1 MEYNKTLVVTS
12 FDENYF
18 NYACV
23 PIKTLGLNY
32 SGTPKLNV
40 RCLVPENLQKR
51 ESEFIDIIDQNN
63 LDIKFITSE
72 KYTKFED
79 SGFAF
84 EKDYITK
91 NMHHRLFL
99 GSTFIDYDKV
109 IYIDPDTLILRDIK
123 PLLDYEIFTPIA
135 AVVEYTGMSLRTF
148 NQKDLPYFN
157 NGVFIADLNYWRKE
171 NLEDQFVNWI
181 EENGPTEC
189 PEQDAMNAIFRNK
202 WSPLPLTFNLLAFK
216 LIEDRKLAE
225 NYPEPLIV
233 HFVGNYKPWNET
245 PIPIWTEKWQKEF
258 SALFT

>member
-1 MEYNKTLVVTS
+1 MEYTKTLVVTS

-23 PIKTLGLNY
+23 QIKTLGLNY

-40 RCLVPENLQKR
+40 RCLVPEKLQKR

-109 IYIDPDTLILRDIK
+109 IYIDPDTLI
-123 PLLDYEIFTPIA
+123 YGT
-135 AVVEYTGMSLRTF
+135 
-148 NQKDLPYFN
+148 
-157 NGVFIADLNYWRKE
+157 
-171 NLEDQFVNWI
+171 
-181 EENGPTEC
+181 
-189 PEQDAMNAIFRNK
+189 
-202 WSPLPLTFNLLAFK
+202 
-216 LIEDRKLAE
+216 
-225 NYPEPLIV
+225 
-233 HFVGNYKPWNET
+233 
-245 PIPIWTEKWQKEF
+245 
-258 SALFT
+258 